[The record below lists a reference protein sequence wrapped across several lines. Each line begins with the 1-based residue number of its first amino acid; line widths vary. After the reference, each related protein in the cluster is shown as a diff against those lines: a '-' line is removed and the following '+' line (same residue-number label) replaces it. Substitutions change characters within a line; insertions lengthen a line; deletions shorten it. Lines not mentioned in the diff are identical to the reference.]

1 MDTQSQTGHLGA
13 WLDSKMN
20 MEKNVNSVCRSCYGQ
35 LRQIGHIRQYL
46 SIDATKSVVNSLV
59 TSRIDNCNSLLNGW
73 LDDIT
78 QTFRYINLFC
88 WLIRLLNQPIV
99 LACLQ
104 RVMLLP
110 RIPASDSWSVDTSQ
124 SWDEYPRLTR
134 DRCIPLSRETNTRV
148 WPVIEGYLSVVRR
161 IPASDSWSI
170 DTSQSWDEYPR
181 LTRDRWIP
189 LSREFEPNQRL
200 PLFPWARHCN
210 IIAKYWFVPGT
221 DSSVFCISKYCL
233 FHNRTM

>member
-20 MEKNVNSVCRSCYGQ
+20 MEKHVNSVCRSCYGQ
-35 LRQIGHIRQYL
+35 LRQIGHIRQKL
-46 SIDATKSVVNSLV
+46 TIDATQSVVNSLV
-59 TSRIDNCNSLLNGW
+59 TSRIDYCNSLLNGW
-73 LDDIT
+73 FDVIT

-88 WLIRLLNQPIV
+88 WLIRLLNQPMV

-110 RIPASDSWSVDTSQ
+110 RIPASDSWSVYTSQ

-148 WPVIEGYLSVVRR
+148 WLVIGGYLSVVSSSP
-161 IPASDSWSI
+161 IKG
-170 DTSQSWDEYPR
+170 
-181 LTRDRWIP
+181 
-189 LSREFEPNQRL
+189 SRCFLEQD
-200 PLFPWARHCN
+200 
-210 IIAKYWFVPGT
+210 IVT
-221 DSSVFCISKYCL
+221 
-233 FHNRTM
+233 